1 MRDLE
6 LLAERVAG
14 IAIEAG
20 AQILAVYDAPQHTGL
35 QFKVDDSPVTT
46 ADLRAHA
53 LILQS
58 LQALT
63 PSMPVLSEESAL
75 PPFAERARWQEY
87 WLVDPLDGT
96 REFLSRNGEFTV
108 NIALIRA
115 GIPVLGV
122 VHAPVSGISWRG
134 IPGRGASKSGD
145 GRHWQPIRT
154 APLNPALLRVL
165 GSRRHGGDAVQG
177 LLARLQPHF
186 AQISL
191 STTGSSLKF
200 CLLAEGKAD
209 FYPRLAPT
217 NEWDTAAAQ
226 AVLEAAGGAVWQE
239 DLQPLRCNRGESVT
253 NPSFLAVGDATADW
267 HRLLA

>member
-1 MRDLE
+1 MRDLTS
-6 LLAERVAG
+6 LAQHVAG
-14 IAIEAG
+14 IALQAG
-20 AQILAVYDAPQHTGL
+20 KEILAVYADPQQQAL
-35 QFKVDDSPVTT
+35 QLKADDSPVTS

-53 LILQS
+53 LILQA
-58 LQALT
+58 LHTLT
-63 PSMPVLSEESAL
+63 PAWPVLSEESPL
-75 PPFAERARWQEY
+75 PPFAERAQWQDY
-87 WLVDPLDGT
+87 WLIDPLDGT

-108 NIALIRA
+108 NIALIRHGA
-115 GIPVLGV
+115 PVLGV
-122 VHAPVSGISWRG
+122 VHAPVSGESWMG
-134 IPGRGASKSGD
+134 IPGSGAWKSAAG
-145 GRHWQPIRT
+145 GPWQSIHS

-165 GSRRHGGDAVQG
+165 GSRRHGGDALQG

-200 CLLAEGKAD
+200 CLLAEGQAD

-217 NEWDTAAAQ
+217 SEWDTAAAQ